1 MILSMQYS
9 QDDINSI
16 INNIDLL
23 EYASNSFEFCRRGN
37 NYFTCCNKHIDDT
50 PSLSIDSNSNLFYCF
65 SCGRAGNIINWMME
79 YENLSFKN
87 SIEKC
92 ALLSNT
98 DLTKICQSQTVLFL
112 KNILKKERKTIN
124 NERKILNKSILNQY
138 TKDEVKEWLDEGI
151 LQEDLNLYEVMI
163 DKKSNRI
170 IYPVYDI
177 DSQLINIKGRTR
189 HINYKEM
196 RLPKYINYFPVNT
209 MDYFQGLN
217 ISLNDIKDA
226 GEIIIF
232 ESIKSVMKLR
242 KFGMK
247 NSASAEKHT
256 LTDEQIKLLI
266 KLRVDI
272 VLAYDSD
279 VSYREKEVRKNIN
292 KLKKFTNVY
301 IIEDK
306 DKLLGGIEAKN
317 SPVDKSKEIWD
328 RLYVAKQRVL

>member
-1 MILSMQYS
+1 MIEY
-9 QDDINSI
+9 DDDTLQEISDGV
-16 INNIDLL
+16 DLL
-23 EYASNSFEFCRRGN
+23 EYVGQYIDLKPRGKD
-37 NYFTCCNKHIDDT
+37 YFGNCSLHVDLT
-50 PSLSIDSNSNLFYCF
+50 PSFSINPEQNAYYCF
-65 SCGRAGNIINWMME
+65 SCGRGGGIIGYLME
-79 YENLSFKN
+79 FEQLSFN
-87 SIEKC
+87 DAVEK
-92 ALLSNT
+92 AAKLSKV
-98 DLTKICQSQTVLFL
+98 DLSKMCKSKTVIFL
-112 KNILKKERKTIN
+112 KTLLRKERKKIDDKH
-124 NERKILNKSILNQY
+124 EILNKSILNQY
-138 TKDEVKEWLDEGI
+138 VRDEVKEWLDEGI
-151 LQEDLNLYEVMI
+151 LQEDLDLYEVMI

-177 DSQLINIKGRTR
+177 DGQLINIKGRTR
-189 HINYKEM
+189 HINYKDM

-217 ISLNDIKDA
+217 ISINDIKDA

-279 VSYREKEVRKNIN
+279 VSYREKEVGKNIN

-328 RLYVAKQRVL
+328 RLYATKQRVL